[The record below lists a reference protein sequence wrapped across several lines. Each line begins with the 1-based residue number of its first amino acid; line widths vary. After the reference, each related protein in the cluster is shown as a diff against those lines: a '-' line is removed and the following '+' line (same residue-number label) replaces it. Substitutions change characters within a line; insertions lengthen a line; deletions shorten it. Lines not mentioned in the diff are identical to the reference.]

1 MKTYTVKYQVATY
14 SGTIEVRADDDADS
28 DQIKAMAR
36 AKLSRQSPG
45 GLPMGYQSFK
55 IVSSKDDDE

>member
-36 AKLSRQSPG
+36 AKLSRQSH
-45 GLPMGYQSFK
+45 GLPMGYESFK
-55 IVSSKDDDE
+55 IVSSKDDE